1 MVNSILSDYTIDRRF
16 IYDVSKVVKRYKD
29 NNKRADVSFIR
40 EISGIFAGYND
51 VSLNYVGAIPGY
63 FKDAGGYYECFNELY
78 VNFDCLF
85 SEAKD
90 IQKGIIGGHSF
101 NAGDNAKF
109 YNFVVFV
116 TIIHELSHAKQDYI
130 IKNNKGLNAD
140 VYRFC
145 SNLVEDNI
153 EFYNLYH
160 DLFPFERYANLYSLK
175 IASEVFD
182 YVYKNRNNLVFNL
195 DYLYMLIQDYI
206 DSVDGPLYRF
216 QSLCELF
223 KCEDFGFLF
232 SRVDNSN
239 LQLYDRLFLGLPISD
254 EEYLKVKNIY
264 HQGLDCF
271 YEDNLD
277 NREYRVKSLCK
288 RINGK

>member
-1 MVNSILSDYTIDRRF
+1 MSNSILSDYTIDRRF

-29 NNKRADVSFIR
+29 
-40 EISGIFAGYND
+40 
-51 VSLNYVGAIPGY
+51 
-63 FKDAGGYYECFNELY
+63 
-78 VNFDCLF
+78 
-85 SEAKD
+85 
-90 IQKGIIGGHSF
+90 
-101 NAGDNAKF
+101 
-109 YNFVVFV
+109 
-116 TIIHELSHAKQDYI
+116 
-130 IKNNKGLNAD
+130 
-140 VYRFC
+140 
-145 SNLVEDNI
+145 
-153 EFYNLYH
+153 
-160 DLFPFERYANLYSLK
+160 
-175 IASEVFD
+175 
-182 YVYKNRNNLVFNL
+182 RNNLVFNL

-206 DSVDGPLYRF
+206 DSIDGPLYRF

-232 SRVDNSN
+232 SRVENSN

-271 YEDNLD
+271 YEGNLD